1 MPFNESISPYVF
13 SCLNKEN
20 KVKFSNFSKENIFD
34 FLKFFSNTSYSFNES
49 KYISVDFKWDLMCQF
64 IDLNELILIVEKNL
78 KNENIYAK
86 EKDLYEHFLEYC
98 LYLNGE
104 DAGN

>member
-1 MPFNESISPYVF
+1 
-13 SCLNKEN
+13 
-20 KVKFSNFSKENIFD
+20 
-34 FLKFFSNTSYSFNES
+34 
-49 KYISVDFKWDLMCQF
+49 MCQF

>member
-1 MPFNESISPYVF
+1 MNQVSDSQA
-13 SCLNKEN
+13 
-20 KVKFSNFSKENIFD
+20 FD
-34 FLKFFSNTSYSFNES
+34 IILPQKITLKKTFPAEFFSNTSYSFNES